1 MELRKIKITDAE
13 LLVDIN
19 LVFFAMVLYLVLYF
33 LVIDRVAADVDRA
46 DPSYR
51 KYSNVPVD
59 GYFSKSIFA
68 AKLVLD
74 LEMPKKDYTLGL
86 RVRLHLARAMLVTAP
101 LLFFF
106 LLML

>member
-1 MELRKIKITDAE
+1 MEM
-13 LLVDIN
+13 N
-19 LVFFAMVLYLVLYF
+19 WVFFAMVLYLGLYF
-33 LVIDRVAADVDRA
+33 LVIDRVAADVDRV

-51 KYSNVPVD
+51 KYSKVPVD
-59 GYFSKSIFA
+59 GYFSKSVFA
-68 AKLVLD
+68 AKLISD
-74 LEMPKKDYTLGL
+74 LEMPKKDYALSL